1 MIRCSSTIHRTVY
14 LSRQLEL
21 STGVITYMY
30 VFHVQP
36 LGISES
42 NVVSFLANSALERSL
57 SSVDPRWRDLGREGA
72 IVGVEL

>member
-1 MIRCSSTIHRTVY
+1 
-14 LSRQLEL
+14 
-21 STGVITYMY
+21 MY

-72 IVGVEL
+72 IVGVELQCPGFINNKGERIKQIENG

>member
-1 MIRCSSTIHRTVY
+1 MVIIIDMYIFVY
-14 LSRQLEL
+14 SFRAFLN
-21 STGVITYMY
+21 
-30 VFHVQP
+30 
-36 LGISES
+36 S